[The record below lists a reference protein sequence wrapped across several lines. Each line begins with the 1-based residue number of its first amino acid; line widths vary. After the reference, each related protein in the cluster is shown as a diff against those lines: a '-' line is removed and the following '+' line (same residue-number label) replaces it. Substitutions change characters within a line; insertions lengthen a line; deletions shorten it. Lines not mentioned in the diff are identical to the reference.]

1 MLRFN
6 KTARINKIQVFDGK
20 TEAQN
25 YFKILSTLNIE
36 VESFCVGV
44 NDNYEHVYF
53 IDETLDF
60 DELPSLLKGYQIKM
74 IAGFKFL
81 K

>member
-1 MLRFN
+1 MLKFT
-6 KTARINKIQVFDGK
+6 KTAKLSKIQVFSGK

-25 YFKILSTLNIE
+25 YFNVLDSLGID
-36 VESFCVGV
+36 VETYFVGV
-44 NDNYEHVYF
+44 NDYYGHVYF

-74 IAGFKFL
+74 MVFDNKN
-81 K
+81 

>member
-1 MLRFN
+1 MLKFN
-6 KTARINKIQVFDGK
+6 KTAKIDKIQVFDGK

-25 YFKILSTLNIE
+25 YFNILSTLDID
-36 VESFCVGV
+36 VESFFVGV
-44 NDNYEHVYF
+44 NNYCEHVYF

-74 IAGFKFL
+74 IAER
-81 K
+81 

>member
-25 YFKILSTLNIE
+25 YFNILSTLNID
-36 VESFCVGV
+36 VESFFVGV
-44 NDNYEHVYF
+44 NDRYEHVYF
-53 IDETLDF
+53 IDEILDF
-60 DELPSLLKGYQIKM
+60 DELESLLKGYRIKM
-74 IAGFKFL
+74 IKER
-81 K
+81 